1 VSLQDRA
8 MVQRPHDGG
17 ALANPLGG
25 KQRNGMIAARTR
37 RTSIHRWDVWRQVWR
52 ATWARMSLLAT
63 GHNPAELARPV
74 SASQQRFEAFFR
86 RHEREVFGYLWR
98 LTGDEQA
105 AYDLC
110 QETFLRAWQRFATIS
125 AYEQPGAWL
134 FRVATN
140 LAIND
145 RRARNR
151 SARATSRLDDTL
163 TGETDPAQ
171 RLGMRDAVRRAL
183 LAVAPRQRAA
193 LVLREVYG
201 LSCEEVAETLGT
213 SAGAAKAILWR
224 GREAFREHY
233 LREEGRP

>member
-1 VSLQDRA
+1 
-8 MVQRPHDGG
+8 
-17 ALANPLGG
+17 
-25 KQRNGMIAARTR
+25 
-37 RTSIHRWDVWRQVWR
+37 
-52 ATWARMSLLAT
+52 MSLLAA
-63 GHNPAELARPV
+63 GRNPADAARPA

-105 AYDLC
+105 AYDLS
-110 QETFLRAWQRFATIS
+110 QETFLRAWQRFAAIS

-151 SARATSRLDDTL
+151 PARATSQLDDTL
-163 TGETDPAQ
+163 VGGTDPAQ

-193 LVLREVYG
+193 LVLCEVYG

-213 SAGAAKAILWR
+213 SSGAAKAILWR
-224 GREAFREHY
+224 GREAFREQY
-233 LREEGRP
+233 LREEGRA